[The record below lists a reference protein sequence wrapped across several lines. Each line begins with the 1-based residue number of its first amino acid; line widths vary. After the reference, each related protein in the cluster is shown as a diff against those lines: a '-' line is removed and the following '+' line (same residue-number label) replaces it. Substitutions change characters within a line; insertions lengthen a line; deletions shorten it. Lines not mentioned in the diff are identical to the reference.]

1 MTRLIPLMI
10 AAVLGSAPP
19 AGAAADSGDA
29 PPPVQFNDHRTA
41 AGTLREG
48 VLTLRLDAVTA
59 VWRPEQGGGPL
70 RTVHA
75 FAEEGRAPSI
85 PGPLLRVREGTDV
98 RVTVRNRLMGS
109 PLRVYGLAA
118 RPADPEAF
126 TEIASGATREFRFPA
141 GTPGTYFYWATSTGA
156 PLNQRTGV
164 DGQLS
169 GAFIVDP
176 KHLRDESRDRI
187 FVISEWLGEPNPPAL
202 RKFSAA
208 INGASW
214 PHTERLT
221 LPFGEAV
228 TWRVINA
235 SFGGHPMHLH
245 GTFYTVESRGTFA
258 RDTIYGPDGRRM
270 VTTEFLEAGAT
281 MTMRWVP
288 DRVGNWLFHCH
299 ILAHVSGD
307 MRLADL
313 PPEARKHALGHGEHD
328 IERVMA
334 GLVLGI
340 KVLPGDETAALDLE
354 RATARGVRLHL
365 QSMPNRYRSEP
376 GFGFSIA
383 DDEREPLPLDR
394 AATPSP
400 TLVLERGKPVVITL
414 MNHLDEETSIHWHG
428 MELESFN
435 DGVPGW
441 SGDGHRLLPAVAPG
455 SSLEVRFTP
464 PRAGTFIYHTH
475 GHDRRQLAS
484 GLYAALIVVEP
495 GHEFDPQVERVVLLG
510 GAGPGSPAIEVNRS
524 TNPPPMVMRVGVKYR
539 FRLINIT
546 PNFNAVVWLRGEG
559 APVQWRAIA
568 KDGSDLP
575 PSQATARVARQLVA
589 VGETYDFEYEPSA
602 PGDLRLEAYRPAAGP
617 LTQPTV
623 TSMIVRVTR

>member
-1 MTRLIPLMI
+1 MTTAPIIAFATALLCASAALASPDVNEAPL
-10 AAVLGSAPP
+10 AR
-19 AGAAADSGDA
+19 
-29 PPPVQFNDHRTA
+29 FNDNTNA
-41 AGTLREG
+41 AGVLRDG

-59 VWRPEQGGGPL
+59 KWRPEGEAGPT
-70 RTVHA
+70 RSVHA
-75 FAEEGRAPSI
+75 FAETGATPSI
-85 PGPLLRVREGTDV
+85 PGPLLRVPAGTDI
-98 RVTVRNRLMGS
+98 RVTVRNQIAGS
-109 PLRVYGLAA
+109 PMRVYGLAT
-118 RPADPEAF
+118 RPADPDAF
-126 TEIASGATREFRFPA
+126 TEIAPGQVHEFRFHA
-141 GTPGTYFYWATSTGA
+141 GAPGTYYYWATTTGA
-156 PLNQRTGV
+156 TTTQRTGI
-164 DGQLS
+164 DSQLS
-169 GAFIVDP
+169 GALVVDRKDTAAP
-176 KHLRDESRDRI
+176 DRV
-187 FVISEWLGEPNPPAL
+187 FVISEWLGDPSPPEP

-208 INGASW
+208 MNGASW

-221 LPFGEAV
+221 LAFGEAV

-258 RDTIYGPDGRRM
+258 RDTTYGADGRRM
-270 VTTEFLEAGAT
+270 VTTEFLEPGAT

-299 ILAHVSGD
+299 ILAHVSGE

-313 PPEARKHALGHGEHD
+313 PAQERRHAIGHGEHD

-334 GLVLGI
+334 GLVIGM

-354 RATARGVRLHL
+354 RFSARGMKLFM
-365 QSMPNRYRSEP
+365 QSMPHRYRTEP
-376 GFGFSIA
+376 GYGFSIVE
-383 DDEREPLPLDR
+383 DDSAPPPLEA

-414 MNHLDEETSIHWHG
+414 VNRLEEETSIHWHG

-441 SGDGHRLLPAVAPG
+441 SGDGQRLLPAVAPG
-455 SSLEVRFTP
+455 STLDVRFTP

-475 GHDRRQLAS
+475 GHDRRQLAG
-484 GLYAALIVVEP
+484 GLYGALVVTEP
-495 GHEFDPQVERVVLLG
+495 GHTFDPEIDRIVLIG
-510 GAGPGSPAIEVNRS
+510 GAGPGSPALEINRS
-524 TNPPPMVMRVGVKYR
+524 TNPPPMVLRVGVRYR

-559 APVQWRAIA
+559 APIQWKAIA

-575 PSQATARVARQLVA
+575 PPQAMLRGARQLVA
-589 VGETYDFEYEPSA
+589 VGETYDFEFEPTA
-602 PGDLRLEAYRPAAGP
+602 PGDLRLETYRPAASP
-617 LTQPTV
+617 LSQPTV
-623 TSMIVRVTR
+623 TSMMVRVVSK